1 MKHILMTFTV
11 LLTAVVGVTAQT
23 TPTNKVRSNDSFTQV
38 DNYLVAAKR
47 LGIPTGATLSLD
59 ASTASSNTAK
69 LFWRT
74 SDSTLHVYIP
84 QVASWL
90 PAGGSS
96 VVPTLQQVTDAGK
109 VTSNDILVTGQPEVP
124 STGVGAWISNPSGG
138 AMFTRLD
145 NGAFTGRL
153 HLKGAGGGYAATLVG
168 GGTTLSAAE
177 STQLTLADTGAV
189 LSRGDFTNI
198 LKTLTLANG
207 TNPQHAAT
215 YGQLAIEALDE
226 GGGVGYRISG
236 RNPDYF
242 GPIGHEAV
250 DFSFNQSLSSTA
262 GATGVRSFASGYA
275 AEASGND
282 SFAAGYGSTASGTRS
297 FSVGTNSTAIGENS
311 ISIGANTTAQ
321 GLNSTSI
328 GNSAI
333 ATGAGAIALG
343 YNNSSTGSYATS
355 MGFGNIANEYASLA
369 IGRYSTGGAV
379 QTSWT
384 PGSPILKVGNGSN
397 VGSRA
402 NAYVLYN
409 DGSSTQAGQATV
421 NGLLSNDDINV
432 VGDANI
438 AGDVKADAFLT
449 SGGSLYG
456 TNANV
461 TGAVNVGTNA
471 QVDGNLNVT
480 GTTTLGGAT
489 SIDNIL
495 SLKDGNAGTAG
506 IFFGSNPGASLRTNL
521 QGQTLL
527 SGLSTTT
534 PSIYLRPNGE
544 TSSSGEVT
552 ISNTGAVTV
561 TPSTPTS
568 ADAAAHRILIYRQAG
583 QLSSLMR
590 GYDENSN
597 DAWILRSYDSGGVQ
611 FTLSKGG
618 INASGPYNNTS
629 DIRIKDTLE
638 YDYSAVDSLRAI
650 SFKYKDDRDNGR
662 VHVGYIAQEVQEVL
676 PDAVYEQTDEEGNEI
691 EDGLLS
697 VDHVQVL
704 IAKVALLEKKIK
716 ELETR
721 LEAVENDSETIIW

>member
-1 MKHILMTFTV
+1 MMKQILMTFTV

-275 AEASGND
+275 AEASGDD
-282 SFAAGYGSTASGTRS
+282 SFAAGFGSTASGLRS
-297 FSVGTNSTAIGENS
+297 FSVGTNSSAIGDNS
-311 ISIGANTTAQ
+311 VSIGNNTTAS
-321 GLNSTSI
+321 GLTSVAI

-333 ATGAGAIALG
+333 ATGAGSLALG

-355 MGFGNIANEYASLA
+355 MGLGNTANEYASLA
-369 IGRYSTGGAV
+369 IGRYATGGSA

-384 PGSPILKVGNGSN
+384 PGSPIFKVGNGSN
-397 VGSRA
+397 SGSRS

-421 NGLLSNDDINV
+421 NGLLSNDNINV
-432 VGDANI
+432 LGDADI
-438 AGDVKADAFLT
+438 AGDVQADEFLT
-449 SGGSLYG
+449 SGGSQYG

-471 QVDGNLNVT
+471 QVSGSVT
-480 GTTTLGGAT
+480 ANTVETGALVVNTTSNINALDVSGAATFTLG
-489 SIDNIL
+489 
-495 SLKDGNAGTAG
+495 
-506 IFFGSNPGASLRTNL
+506 SNT
-521 QGQTLL
+521 
-527 SGLSTTT
+527 STT
-534 PSIYLRPNGE
+534 PPPPGSMRIGRVNDGLYLR
-544 TSSSGEVT
+544 
-552 ISNTGAVTV
+552 
-561 TPSTPTS
+561 
-568 ADAAAHRILIYRQAG
+568 
-583 QLSSLMR
+583 
-590 GYDENSN
+590 SN
-597 DAWILRSYDSGGVQ
+597 DIGSSTLAFIIRGWADSGNQ
-611 FTLSKGG
+611 LHLAKGG
-618 INASGPYNNTS
+618 VLANGPYNNTS

-650 SFKYKDDRDNGR
+650 SFKYKDARDNGR

-676 PDAVYEQTDEEGNEI
+676 PDAVYVQTDEEGNEV

-704 IAKVALLEKKIK
+704 IAKVALLEKKVK

-721 LEAVENDSETIIW
+721 LEAVEND